1 MCIRDRSRDFSGW
14 YTKRTAADG
23 KIDFHGKTR
32 DIYNLVR
39 GVTRPF
45 PGAFCL
51 CGDDRVTVWSVHP
64 FDEIMDFSAYAP
76 GEIID
81 SIDGKLIVRTVDGS
95 LLIEE
100 YECGRRLLPGDRL
113 E

>member
-1 MCIRDRSRDFSGW
+1 MIGLRYGVSIPL
-14 YTKRTAADG
+14 TKSW
-23 KIDFHGKTR
+23 I
-32 DIYNLVR
+32 
-39 GVTRPF
+39 F
-45 PGAFCL
+45 PL
-51 CGDDRVTVWSVHP
+51 MR
-64 FDEIMDFSAYAP
+64 P